1 MEKSSTLNR
10 QLSMCDMISN
20 DVSEINNQGILKSC
34 VTHNICS
41 DNPKL
46 DNNPCTFL
54 QWQKHNEE
62 LLGRSV
68 QGHHQSNL

>member
-1 MEKSSTLNR
+1 MEKSPTLNR
-10 QLSMCDMISN
+10 QLSMCDMIS
-20 DVSEINNQGILKSC
+20 DDLSEINNQGVLKSC
-34 VTHNICS
+34 ATHNICA

-46 DNNPCTFL
+46 ENSFCTFL

-68 QGHHQSNL
+68 QGHHQSNV